1 MSSRLRNGL
10 VAFVAVVLGSS
21 ALSSR
26 DFIIFLDYGGPN
38 VDRPARQE
46 MTLVSANPALHW
58 QEAGA
63 ASDLELKRVLEALG
77 IWVD

>member
-10 VAFVAVVLGSS
+10 VAFLAVVLGSS

-46 MTLVSANPALHW
+46 MMFVSAVPALHG
-58 QEAGA
+58 QEVVAPGDQA
-63 ASDLELKRVLEALG
+63 LKRALEALG